1 MATKVREKTATIGIS
16 PALFQIDSDLEETD
30 IREAFTIF
38 DNDGNGQISRSELRH
53 VMMNMGEKLSEAECD
68 YLVEEAD
75 TDGDGNINFDEFVCM
90 MKSAGHYSK
99 VDGSWQ
105 MDDSTKSNKWR
116 RHLRFVLVQVS
127 YQ

>member
-1 MATKVREKTATIGIS
+1 MMATKVREKTATIGIS
-16 PALFQIDSDLEETD
+16 SALFQIDSDLEETD

-105 MDDSTKSNKWR
+105 MDDSTKSNK
-116 RHLRFVLVQVS
+116 
-127 YQ
+127 